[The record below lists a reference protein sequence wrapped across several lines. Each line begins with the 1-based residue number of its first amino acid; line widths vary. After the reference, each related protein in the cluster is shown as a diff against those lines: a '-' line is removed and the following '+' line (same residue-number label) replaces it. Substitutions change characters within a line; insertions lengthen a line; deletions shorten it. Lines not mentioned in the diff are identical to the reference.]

1 MKTTVLVISFVG
13 LISTTLSLPASIEDR
28 APPGCTSNIVPNA
41 DATIS
46 AINSWNEDVMMVN
59 AFLNTADS
67 LSGTALSD
75 AATTAFAFANNEPA
89 ELGILACIPNLG
101 VAANNAIES
110 LASVFGDDVLNP
122 LETIINEPTNT
133 KAVTSAINLINSIRC
148 CTVLPSVD
156 ALWLAAA
163 NALKVE
169 SQVNVVAPLEDAC
182 SKINC

>member
-89 ELGILACIPNLG
+89 ELGILRLRSGAPRVHFRPLG
-101 VAANNAIES
+101 PAPRVPAGWGGFYIKRRTRPAGTQWVAKTPPRDIHVILS
-110 LASVFGDDVLNP
+110 LIG
-122 LETIINEPTNT
+122 
-133 KAVTSAINLINSIRC
+133 
-148 CTVLPSVD
+148 PS
-156 ALWLAAA
+156 
-163 NALKVE
+163 N
-169 SQVNVVAPLEDAC
+169 
-182 SKINC
+182 